1 MLEEIRRFFDEQRGP
16 PPKWPE
22 HLPAISPITGEDL
35 RAESEKHWRLA
46 MECLDEFE
54 RRILLLHDAGGE
66 STRAIGF
73 LDDVMT
79 IIRRKNESHQERS
92 LEIGRLLRDCQRP
105 VRNPF
110 ADTVQT
116 QRF

>member
-16 PPKWPE
+16 SPKWPE

-54 RRILLLHDAGGE
+54 RKILLLHDAGGE

-92 LEIGRLLRDCQRP
+92 LEIGRLLRDY
-105 VRNPF
+105 
-110 ADTVQT
+110 
-116 QRF
+116 